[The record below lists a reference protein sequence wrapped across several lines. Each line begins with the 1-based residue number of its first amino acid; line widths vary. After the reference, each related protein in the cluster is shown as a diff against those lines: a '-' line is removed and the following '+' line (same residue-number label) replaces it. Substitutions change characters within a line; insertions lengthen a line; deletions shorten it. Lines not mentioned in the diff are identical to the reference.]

1 MKFHWN
7 FYCKLNTKSWEM
19 RIRNLNLPCTK
30 YLLIG
35 LVKNHFNPLQI
46 WRQCLSIF
54 LSNFNFSNKLYELS
68 LTPIIFFGKIL
79 ANSCTHFV
87 ENLYYGDG
95 ILWCTSKLHIKCKLC
110 KHIIDNAGLYRH
122 PFKFDTNI
130 GLLVGG
136 FKSTTF
142 YLLNIFCISSIL
154 FPFVSGT
161 KKNVNSPPA
170 RQIAPYSQKVPL
182 PPEHI

>member
-1 MKFHWN
+1 MICPCF
-7 FYCKLNTKSWEM
+7 SW
-19 RIRNLNLPCTK
+19 C
-30 YLLIG
+30 
-35 LVKNHFNPLQI
+35 PLQI
-46 WRQCLSIF
+46 FDEILGKMEEGGVRYCLNI
-54 LSNFNFSNKLYELS
+54 EPP
-68 LTPIIFFGKIL
+68 TV
-79 ANSCTHFV
+79 CTQLL
-87 ENLYYGDG
+87 N
-95 ILWCTSKLHIKCKLC
+95 
-110 KHIIDNAGLYRH
+110 
-122 PFKFDTNI
+122 KFDTNI

-136 FKSTTF
+136 FKSTIF